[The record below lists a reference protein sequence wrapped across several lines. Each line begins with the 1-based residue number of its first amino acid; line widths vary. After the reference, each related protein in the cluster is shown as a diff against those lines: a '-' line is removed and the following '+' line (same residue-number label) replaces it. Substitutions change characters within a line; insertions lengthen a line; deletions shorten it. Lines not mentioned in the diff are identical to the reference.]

1 MINLDILS
9 YIIDLKILTIKEICR
24 LSRVNK
30 KFYNLIHDKITIK
43 SINKVIKYYD
53 TIYKISRINLL
64 YKIDS
69 YNYPKPLNELVVS
82 RWYPLYFKSI
92 NHKFVKH
99 WMNKYDNILKCF
111 TVDFYNQTDDE
122 VNLDQYK
129 NAYSIDLSYS
139 YNIQNVSMLTNLHTV
154 ILNRCSSIQNVSM
167 LTNLHTVILNRCS
180 SIQDVSM
187 FSNIKYLDL
196 SYTNVRDVSMLGKL
210 ETLILYYT
218 NIEDISTLGNI
229 NYLDISYTKVK
240 DVSSL
245 KNVKYLKMTALNVI
259 DITMLINV
267 KYLNI
272 SWCVFIKDV
281 SNLKNLEILK
291 IDGLSKLNTSML
303 KNTKILKC

>member
-154 ILNRCSSIQNVSM
+154 ILNRCSSIQ
-167 LTNLHTVILNRCS
+167 
-180 SIQDVSM
+180 DVSM